1 MSDTLSYDHYCLLQ
15 DSENEASVI
24 KLYNDRLAVKF
35 AKKKKTFSRIIR
47 EGHDGK
53 HSCFILIK
61 PH

>member
-35 AKKKKTFSRIIR
+35 AKKKKHLAELSERVMMENTHVSF
-47 EGHDGK
+47 
-53 HSCFILIK
+53 
-61 PH
+61 